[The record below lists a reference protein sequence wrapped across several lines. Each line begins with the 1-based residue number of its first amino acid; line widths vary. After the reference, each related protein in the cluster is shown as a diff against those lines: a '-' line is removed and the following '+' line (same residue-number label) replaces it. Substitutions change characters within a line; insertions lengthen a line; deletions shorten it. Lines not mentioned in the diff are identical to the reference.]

1 MKTKDEIIALLKKHK
16 KETSER
22 FAVQTL
28 GLFESYARGAANA
41 ASDVDIVVEFDEP
54 TFDHYMDSVRSGL
67 FFLISFRMV
76 HSDAKWCIIIPWVQL
91 KKRSARASPSLL
103 RWPSG

>member
-16 KETSER
+16 KEISER

-28 GLFESYARGAANA
+28 GLFGSYAREAASA

-54 TFDHYMDSVRSGL
+54 TFDHYMD
-67 FFLISFRMV
+67 
-76 HSDAKWCIIIPWVQL
+76 L
-91 KKRSARASPSLL
+91 KFYLEKLL
-103 RWPSG
+103 GSEVDLVLADSIKPRLKPYVEKDMIYA